1 MFSDQLRERNNM
13 PGLSKVHVSKSRSH
27 NMETGANK
35 HIQIKQ
41 QLGNE
46 NFFIADTRKN
56 VDDDND
62 TNYLFWMEK
71 IT

>member
-35 HIQIKQ
+35 YIQIKQ

-46 NFFIADTRKN
+46 NFLLPTREKN